1 MNLPDPSNLDIE
13 AQFRDF
19 LRVNDIEPIDNVN
32 IIIDGQIHRYRVRGD
47 DPHETAGAYCIFTDG
62 NIPAGWAEDWHVG
75 YPINWCYKSNDT
87 HFTEEQKTYF
97 RSEAYQLKLQAEK
110 KLREEQLREKQK
122 HASLDARAKF
132 DTCPNATEDF
142 KYLQDKKVY
151 PYGVR
156 LFDNGQD
163 LSLVVPLRDI
173 DGRVQSLQWISE
185 DGKKQFYPGAPTK
198 GLFWAVGL
206 DTVNTDDKKAVILIG
221 EGFATMAKIYELTQ
235 KPAVAAMNC
244 GNMKLVAE
252 TIKGKFPNARIIITA
267 DNDKATE
274 IKRGFNPGLH
284 AANEIV
290 KSGLAVNFIFPK
302 FDNPAD
308 GSDWDDFSLFFGDE
322 RTASVLNDD
331 ISQAVIPQRIKDI
344 QGRMSLINAQD
355 LRYKVFPPVK
365 WAVDGFLPSGLS
377 ILAGGPKIGKSILA
391 LHLAVGVAIGGCVLG
406 KINVKK
412 GSVLYLALEDTERRL
427 QDRINCS
434 DILSPNDDLSK
445 LTLITDAPRQH
456 LGGLDY
462 IDWWI
467 EQHEDSRLVIIDTFQ
482 MFRKQLSGKGSM
494 YAEDYDAVSR
504 IKYSADR
511 ANIAV
516 LILHHLKKGMEGDWL
531 SEISGS
537 QGISGAADT
546 IFSLKRE
553 RNSNMGTLHR
563 TGRDVEEK
571 DFIMKLDGFGWQL
584 MGEAEEF
591 TMPEWKSQILTF
603 LKDNLSITPMQ
614 LADVA
619 NIDAKTAQK
628 NLYRLVKEGL
638 IRKTGYGTYGLPE
651 E

>member
-47 DPHETAGAYCIFTDG
+47 DPGETAGAYCIFTDG
-62 NIPAGWAEDWHVG
+62 NIPAGWAKDWHVG
-75 YPINWCYKSNDT
+75 QSVSWCYKFNDT

-97 RSEAYQLKLQAEK
+97 RSEAYQQKLQAER
-110 KLREEQLREKQK
+110 KLKEEQLREKQK

-132 DTCPNATEDF
+132 DTCPNAPGDF
-142 KYLQDKKVY
+142 QYLKDKKVY

-206 DTVNTDDKKAVILIG
+206 DTVNPDDKKAVILIG

-235 KPAVAAMNC
+235 KPSVAAMNC

-252 TIKGKFPNARIIITA
+252 IIKGKFPNARIIITA

-274 IKRGFNPGLH
+274 IKRGFNPGIH

-494 YAEDYDAVSR
+494 YAEDYDTVSR

-584 MGEAEEF
+584 MGEAEAF
-591 TMPEWKSQILTF
+591 TMPEWKSQILAF
-603 LKDNLSITPMQ
+603 LKDNPSITPMQ
-614 LADVA
+614 LSEIAHLPL
-619 NIDAKTAQK
+619 KTAQT
-628 NLYRLVKEGL
+628 NLLRLAKEGL
-638 IRKTGYGTYGLPE
+638 IKKTGWGTYGLPE